1 MSNRQPKLTNEWLLT
16 IFRDKG
22 FMKTVWEILGDE
34 DHHEFDLDN
43 SMNKSMSWI
52 EFIHL
57 FILASS
63 IRQSLSEVSC
73 SSI

>member
-43 SMNKSMSWI
+43 SMNKSMSWNI
-52 EFIHL
+52 G
-57 FILASS
+57 
-63 IRQSLSEVSC
+63 
-73 SSI
+73 